1 MNRESAPGIIKK
13 KDPIIRLPIKVILTD
28 EAINFFIKQKR
39 KLHRFKMADSDMGW
53 GFSLDTFSP
62 SSLQK
67 MILIDYISN
76 IEINRLEFL
85 SKRSEI
91 IDINKLLIYS
101 LLYKKFDN
109 VIVDKILR
117 SPLIA
122 KWNRVNPRRI
132 IDERTNLNEAVLK
145 KTLLSR
151 QDAIREI
158 KMEILNPVSQEIK
171 RSPNLHADEKA
182 MQIMICQK
190 LCNSIRPFSWYL
202 LSTSKGT
209 QDYYSLITE
218 IKVVLKDYLEKTS
231 VAEYISLIIMELA
244 MNAEN
249 TNLQKYA
256 QKIYKKTF
264 TMDTFISNKQIRN
277 RVLQKLQS
285 NQEFLYMD
293 WSVSAQSRSMVNSK
307 IGLSITLY
315 NKEYEYEMLKSKIE
329 DKANINLHER
339 PLLDFYEQLP
349 DSMINVELG
358 LYYLTYLHDAC
369 EKLQIRF
376 ESKVGQLAK
385 TELPMITLDFY
396 F

>member
-1 MNRESAPGIIKK
+1 MNRENVPGIIKK

-62 SSLQK
+62 ASIQK
-67 MILIDYISN
+67 MILIDYVSN

-109 VIVDKILR
+109 VIIDKILR

-122 KWNRVNPRRI
+122 KWNRANPRRI

-151 QDAIREI
+151 QEVIREI
-158 KMEILNPVSQEIK
+158 KMDILNPVSQEIK

-209 QDYYSLITE
+209 QDYYSLIQE
-218 IKVVLKDYLEKTS
+218 IKKIIKDYLEKTS
-231 VAEYISLIIMELA
+231 VAEYISLILMELA

-256 QKIYKKTF
+256 QKIYQKTF
-264 TMDTFISNKQIRN
+264 TMDTFVSNKQIRN

-285 NQEFLYMD
+285 SQEFLYMD
-293 WSVSAQSRSMVNSK
+293 WFVTTQGRSMVSSK
-307 IGLSITLY
+307 IGLRITLY
-315 NKEYEYEMLKSKIE
+315 NKEYEYEMIKSKIE
-329 DKANINLHER
+329 DKSNIDLHER
-339 PLLDFYEQLP
+339 PLMDFYEQLP
-349 DSMINVELG
+349 ETMVNVELG

-369 EKLQIRF
+369 EKLKIRF
-376 ESKVGQLAK
+376 ESKVGQLSK
-385 TELPMITLDFY
+385 SELPMITLDFY